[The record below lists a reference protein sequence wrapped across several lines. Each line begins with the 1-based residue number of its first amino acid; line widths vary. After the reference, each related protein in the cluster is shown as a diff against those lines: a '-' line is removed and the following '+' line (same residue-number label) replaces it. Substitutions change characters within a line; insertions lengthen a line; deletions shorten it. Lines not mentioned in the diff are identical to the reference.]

1 MALSLP
7 ALSLVA
13 FLALCLPVAGGQTS
27 HRGPNPRTRSIPDV
41 FETMDKQRQGERR
54 PEPTKADA
62 VRQQRHGQA
71 VALAEDLLQLR
82 ALTQELQER
91 LNSTDLQNSLPADL
105 RKQSAELERLARDIN
120 KKVRGL

>member
-1 MALSLP
+1 MTLSLP

-27 HRGPNPRTRSIPDV
+27 HRGPDPRVRSTPDV

-54 PEPTKADA
+54 PEPAKADA
-62 VRQQRHGQA
+62 ARQQRQVQA
-71 VALAEDLLQLR
+71 TEVAKDLHRLST
-82 ALTQELQER
+82 LTQALQER
-91 LNSTDLQNSLPADL
+91 LKSTDLQNSLPADL
-105 RKQSAELERLARDIN
+105 RKQSGELERLAHNIN